1 MFIKC
6 RKDCIINENAIIKI
20 CLINMG
26 SEFYWSF
33 LTVDDEEP
41 WVESENFC
49 SEEKAYEWLISTGVN
64 V

>member
-1 MFIKC
+1 
-6 RKDCIINENAIIKI
+6 
-20 CLINMG
+20 MG

-49 SEEKAYEWLISTGVN
+49 SEEKAYEWLRSTGVN